1 MLINSGTVSERLTPW
16 MSPNL
21 CHSCSF
27 SSTLDSR
34 WFKCVTDRC
43 HAKGKSLSL
52 ICGSLTWLREF
63 KRHQFDEHLKGDG
76 LGETLS
82 VFLAFLLSF
91 PPDDGEPE
99 WVVEHARAERRRK
112 ALQARHDFERRLAKA
127 RDRERKLKERAHNV
141 EPAIKRRVRE
151 FPNIFKTSSSENFRN
166 SRVKT
171 HPTSLA
177 RTTFCL
183 MVTKVMMAQA
193 KRNDR

>member
-1 MLINSGTVSERLTPW
+1 M
-16 MSPNL
+16 
-21 CHSCSF
+21 
-27 SSTLDSR
+27 
-34 WFKCVTDRC
+34 TDRC

-52 ICGSLTWLREF
+52 ICGSLTWLRES

-91 PPDDGEPE
+91 PLDDGEPE

-127 RDRERKLKERAHNV
+127 RDRERKLKEPGHNV

-151 FPNIFKTSSSENFRN
+151 FTNIFKTSSSEIFRN

-183 MVTKVMMAQA
+183 MVMKVMMAQA